1 MFCYC
6 NNLFPCYKT
15 LDSVLQIT
23 VDLWTSLLH
32 SQYDSLSSRSLT
44 KESLSP
50 QILDER
56 RLIFLILLENVCA
69 DYTIQNSR
77 KWRTCKRKKYGFLS
91 FQDRLVIIQELDSA
105 WGSYFEHQDKIC
117 SIFSYWKLL
126 TDLSTDSQLE
136 WIIKCPSLLFLSVF
150 LEICLFIFSEWIEK
164 ALIREANKAEEFKA
178 QHCIRDFSLSKSFS
192 CRILH

>member
-1 MFCYC
+1 MFCYY

-56 RLIFLILLENVCA
+56 RLIFLILLENACA

-77 KWRTCKRKKYGFLS
+77 KWRTCKWKKYGFLS
-91 FQDRLVIIQELDSA
+91 FPDRLVIIQELDSV
-105 WGSYFEHQDKIC
+105 WGSYFKHQEK
-117 SIFSYWKLL
+117 STIFSTW
-126 TDLSTDSQLE
+126 
-136 WIIKCPSLLFLSVF
+136 
-150 LEICLFIFSEWIEK
+150 EIL
-164 ALIREANKAEEFKA
+164 A
-178 QHCIRDFSLSKSFS
+178 H
-192 CRILH
+192 ILN